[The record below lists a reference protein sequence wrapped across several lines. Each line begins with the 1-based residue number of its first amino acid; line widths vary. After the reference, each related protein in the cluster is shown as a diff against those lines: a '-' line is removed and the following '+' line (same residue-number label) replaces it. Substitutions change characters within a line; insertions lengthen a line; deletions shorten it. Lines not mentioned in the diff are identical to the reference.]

1 MCKPP
6 LLDNQATHADE
17 ADEPED
23 LQTASEDSA
32 LKHRLDLQ
40 TGEDGLV

>member
-6 LLDNQATHADE
+6 LLDNHATADE